1 MATSARPVN
10 TEGAP
15 TPAAD
20 PVRPDSP
27 TAVTPASE
35 GGSNQIN
42 RRRFLG
48 YVIAAP
54 TLVVAARFGLD
65 ATRAPEAGAVIPSL
79 PGLPE
84 YFDLGDL
91 QVLAASPTA
100 GLISIVMNSDGTAS
114 FAMPRAEVGQGI
126 TTSIGMIIADELDLP
141 LSKVIVTLADAN
153 PELEENQFTGGSNT
167 TRSLFQPVRIAAAG
181 TRAQLLVA
189 AAAQLGVAV
198 SSLVTENG
206 IVKSPTGASLT
217 YGSLA
222 TAAAASETKP
232 LNIELKSPAEFQI
245 IGTSQR
251 RTDALASVTGTK
263 VFTMDL
269 EVPNALP
276 TMVCRPPQING
287 FPLSVANINAV
298 KSMPGI
304 TDVVPISTGVA
315 VRGATFGQCIDA
327 VDALEVTW
335 APGTQSGQSDATIL
349 AEVRRAEIPGNS
361 SSQSARKD
369 HRGRFCLLFS
379 KQ

>member
-114 FAMPRAEVGQGI
+114 FAMPRAR
-126 TTSIGMIIADELDLP
+126 SDRASPP
-141 LSKVIVTLADAN
+141 LS
-153 PELEENQFTGGSNT
+153 G
-167 TRSLFQPVRIAAAG
+167 
-181 TRAQLLVA
+181 
-189 AAAQLGVAV
+189 
-198 SSLVTENG
+198 
-206 IVKSPTGASLT
+206 
-217 YGSLA
+217 
-222 TAAAASETKP
+222 
-232 LNIELKSPAEFQI
+232 
-245 IGTSQR
+245 
-251 RTDALASVTGTK
+251 
-263 VFTMDL
+263 
-269 EVPNALP
+269 
-276 TMVCRPPQING
+276 
-287 FPLSVANINAV
+287 
-298 KSMPGI
+298 
-304 TDVVPISTGVA
+304 
-315 VRGATFGQCIDA
+315 
-327 VDALEVTW
+327 
-335 APGTQSGQSDATIL
+335 
-349 AEVRRAEIPGNS
+349 
-361 SSQSARKD
+361 
-369 HRGRFCLLFS
+369 
-379 KQ
+379 